1 MQYKIDDFLFEF
13 RDKKHARP
21 ENELI
26 FFSRLKGE
34 SYDKLF
40 SKFYITAKV
49 HKRPWKTRPVVP
61 TCGTFWHGLSRWA
74 DVYLQELKQFCP
86 SYLRDSYQLLEE
98 LSNIGT
104 LPEGTM
110 MFTMDAVSM
119 YTNIDTN
126 HGLKILEQFIGK
138 FRDDLPIFWPAELL
152 LMAMNLIMRDN
163 CFEFGPS
170 MLE

>member
-1 MQYKIDDFLFEF
+1 MTSSLNSEI
-13 RDKKHARP
+13 KKHAQP

-49 HKRPWKTRPVVP
+49 HKRPWKTRPVLP

-110 MFTMDAVSM
+110 MFTMDAVST

-126 HGLKILEQFIGK
+126 HGLKFSNNSLGSFKMTCLTTGLK
-138 FRDDLPIFWPAELL
+138 S
-152 LMAMNLIMRDN
+152 
-163 CFEFGPS
+163 CF
-170 MLE
+170 L